1 MDDSALLLQLL
12 EAEQSHQ
19 LRNKDS
25 LWYAGNLRF
34 LLHDAQKIIYDD
46 FYASTDREIVM
57 LCARRFGKSFL
68 SIILCLEYA
77 IRNPNTITRFVP
89 PEITQGWQIALPTMM
104 KLEQSYPVGLIRY
117 HKTEKAWQVGKN
129 SWLYLGGFDSQR
141 DSQRGGEASLIVCD
155 EAGFSDPDQYNY
167 TMRSVLKPQ
176 LLHTRGRLVIPSTP
190 SKYTDHPFMTET
202 VFEARMAK
210 KLHMYTIYDNPLLDA
225 EQIEQA
231 KVDCG
236 GEHTEDWRREY
247 LCETVRSTS
256 MTVIPKW
263 SNDYVRDFEPN
274 PYSYRVLVGDFGG
287 TNDKTVIHAL
297 SYEFITSATGIV
309 QFIDERVYDP
319 NTSTI
324 EIVKGIKELHDKW
337 IKPGK
342 APEQD
347 HTAYLDCPGQLQV
360 DLNNQHNMNVR
371 IPFKDDFFAGVNLIN
386 IFINQKRIVV
396 HPRCTFTAMTFEN
409 ARFNERRTDYIR
421 SPILGHCDAIASA
434 IYGIRMLCKDRN
446 GSPDQPINPQ
456 TQAWWNVKPKEDNRA
471 AVAAAIFGGK
481 K

>member
-1 MDDSALLLQLL
+1 
-12 EAEQSHQ
+12 
-19 LRNKDS
+19 
-25 LWYAGNLRF
+25 
-34 LLHDAQKIIYDD
+34 
-46 FYASTDREIVM
+46 
-57 LCARRFGKSFL
+57 
-68 SIILCLEYA
+68 
-77 IRNPNTITRFVP
+77 
-89 PEITQGWQIALPTMM
+89 
-104 KLEQSYPVGLIRY
+104 
-117 HKTEKAWQVGKN
+117 
-129 SWLYLGGFDSQR
+129 
-141 DSQRGGEASLIVCD
+141 
-155 EAGFSDPDQYNY
+155 
-167 TMRSVLKPQ
+167 
-176 LLHTRGRLVIPSTP
+176 
-190 SKYTDHPFMTET
+190 
-202 VFEARMAK
+202 
-210 KLHMYTIYDNPLLDA
+210 
-225 EQIEQA
+225 
-231 KVDCG
+231 
-236 GEHTEDWRREY
+236 
-247 LCETVRSTS
+247 
-256 MTVIPKW
+256 
-263 SNDYVRDFEPN
+263 
-274 PYSYRVLVGDFGG
+274 VLVGDFGG
-287 TNDKTVIHAL
+287 CNDKTVIHAL

-360 DLNNQHNMNVR
+360 DLNNQHNVNVR